1 MAFKD
6 LLLHIASYPDPT
18 PNGAIEAAVRFAGLS
33 GGKLT
38 ALALQVDIPLHSNR
52 IADFLVHLTSLA
64 QAKEARSLAACRD
77 SLAHF
82 AAVAAPAGV
91 FEATL
96 MERCDLYG
104 VAEHVARRARSRD
117 LCLVPVTA
125 APDGQA
131 HVAHSVIFESG
142 RPALVFQAEAAPWT
156 AADLGE
162 VVLAWDGGRSAARA
176 LADALPLLQRA
187 GAVRV
192 LTILNE
198 KPQAAADIG
207 RDVLRHL
214 STHGVDAEIDE
225 VDSAGAPIGAVLHDY
240 LQRRAPDLL
249 VRGAYG
255 HSRLREFVLGG
266 ATAHILH
273 APPVP
278 VFMAH

>member
-6 LLLHIASYPDPT
+6 LLLHIDSYPDPT
-18 PNGAIEAAVRFAGLS
+18 PNGAIEAGVRLAGQL

-38 ALALQVDIPLHSNR
+38 ALALQVDIPLRSNR
-52 IADFLVHLTSLA
+52 LADFLVQLTSLA
-64 QAKEARSLAACRD
+64 QAEEARSLAACRE

-96 MERCDLYG
+96 MERCDLYE
-104 VAEHVARRARSRD
+104 VASHVARYARTRD
-117 LCLVPVTA
+117 ACLVPIATGA
-125 APDGQA
+125 DGQA
-131 HVAHSVIFESG
+131 QVAHSVIFESG
-142 RPALVFQAEAAPWT
+142 RPALVFQADVTPGSGTE
-156 AADLGE
+156 LGE
-162 VVLAWDGGRSAARA
+162 VILAWDGGRSAARA

-187 GAVRV
+187 KSVRI

-214 STHGVDAEIDE
+214 DAHGVAAEIDE
-225 VDSAGAPIGAVLHDY
+225 VDAGGESIGAVLDAY

-249 VRGAYG
+249 VMGAYG